1 MGCLYVIFIR
11 PFVLLWQ
18 LFLDLLQLLP
28 YVLGILLIWFLFTY
42 FSWGNLDFLGDRSW
56 EISWPWGAEAT
67 PTASSPV
74 AVATAPARTQEDRRY
89 PLIFRFTWQGEEIYY
104 LGNSISEGYF
114 QDLAREAKALGAKVE
129 CEVASDVTV
138 GTADRRRDYL
148 DSVGVP
154 YEIIPLG

>member
-1 MGCLYVIFIR
+1 MGCLYAIFVR

-28 YVLGILLIWFLFTY
+28 YALGLLLIWFLFTY

-56 EISWPWGAEAT
+56 EISWPWSAEAT
-67 PTASSPV
+67 ATPIVPV
-74 AVATAPARTQEDRRY
+74 AVATAPASAQEDGRY

-104 LGNSISEGYF
+104 LGNSISEAYF
-114 QDLAREAKALGAKVE
+114 QDLAREAKALGAKIE

-138 GTADRRRDYL
+138 GTADRRRTYL
-148 DSVGVP
+148 DRLGVP